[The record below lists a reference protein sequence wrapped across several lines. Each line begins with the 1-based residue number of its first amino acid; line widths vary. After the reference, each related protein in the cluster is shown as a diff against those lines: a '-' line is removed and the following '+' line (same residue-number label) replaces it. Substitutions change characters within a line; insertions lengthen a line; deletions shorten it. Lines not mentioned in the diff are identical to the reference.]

1 MPLTLDPDEFAAL
14 FVCVFY
20 LKCMVY
26 LPVLP
31 DYALDKQKKTL
42 LLRNHLRDSAR
53 VICNA
58 DLSSR

>member
-1 MPLTLDPDEFAAL
+1 M
-14 FVCVFY
+14 CVFY

-31 DYALDKQKKTL
+31 DFALDKQKKKL

-53 VICNA
+53 VICHT